1 MATFNHT
8 GAFKNPED
16 FLRYKTREK
25 KVLDELKIHGEVRPE
40 TLESYLES
48 EKVIESISNSVK
60 NTEIKKRLTFVSLIK
75 LTYLPRI

>member
-48 EKVIESISNSVK
+48 EKVNFSLESTFLPGKIGGLIPQ
-60 NTEIKKRLTFVSLIK
+60 NTILVSLFHG
-75 LTYLPRI
+75 P